1 MKKKALIIIA
11 ILVIL
16 LIGALA
22 VGINIYNNI
31 ANNSEI
37 SKQGAIEIALENA
50 NVKESDAARISAYLN
65 LDDLK
70 RKYEIE
76 FVAGDYEY
84 EYEIDADNGLI
95 LDFSKEKIGLNVPAI
110 PDPNSNEYIGEES
123 AKQVA
128 YDNAGVSE
136 VSFVRVHLDSDDG
149 IVYYDVEFR
158 SGDYEYNY
166 DIDAKSG
173 ALLERDIDKEL
184 F

>member
-31 ANNSEI
+31 VDNSEI
-37 SKQGAIEIALENA
+37 SKQEAIEIALDDA
-50 NVKESDAARISAYLN
+50 NVKEQDANRIYAELN
-65 LDDLK
+65 LDD
-70 RKYEIE
+70 
-76 FVAGDYEY
+76 
-84 EYEIDADNGLI
+84 
-95 LDFSKEKIGLNVPAI
+95 
-110 PDPNSNEYIGEES
+110 
-123 AKQVA
+123 
-128 YDNAGVSE
+128 
-136 VSFVRVHLDSDDG
+136 G
-149 IVYYDVEFR
+149 IAHYDVEFR

-173 ALLERDIDKEL
+173 VILEKDIDREL